1 MELKNTLKYRSVW
14 MGIAMLW
21 VVLYHSFGTIAGYS
35 FFKNIGYGGV
45 DLCLFAS
52 GAGCYYSLCKN
63 SNFFDFAKRRLL
75 RIFPTYWCFLP
86 FWFIY
91 GFKAFDL
98 KLPDVIGNILG
109 VQNFT
114 GKNNAFNWYIS
125 AILLFYILAPYL
137 KIVCDKVG
145 SLPKQLLV
153 VALLFAFSVPFW
165 NNNTLIVTVT
175 RLPIFYLGMIFA
187 KQSREGAKLSWNNI
201 AACIIFMISGF
212 VLLWIA
218 FHQLKDYRWTHG
230 LYWYPFILITP
241 GLCVCL
247 SLVSSLLDKCKATSW
262 IVSILSIIGKYS
274 FEIYLTHILI
284 IDSVNYLVNQGVLDG
299 TKMVYALS
307 MCAIPF
313 ACMLLNF
320 LTRLVTKTIPS
331 IIKSS

>member
-14 MGIAMLW
+14 MGVAMLW
-21 VVLYHSFGTIAGYS
+21 VVLYHSSGTLAGYS

-63 SNFFDFAKRRLL
+63 SDFFGFAKRRLL

-91 GFKAFDL
+91 AFKAFEM
-98 KLPDVIGNILG
+98 KVPDVIGNIFG

-114 GKNNAFNWYIS
+114 GKNTAFNWYIS

-145 SLPKQLLV
+145 ALPKQLLV
-153 VALLFAFSVPFW
+153 VALLFAFSIPFW
-165 NNNTLIVTVT
+165 NNFTLIVTVT

-187 KQSREGAKLSWNNI
+187 KQSKEGVKLSWNN
-201 AACIIFMISGF
+201 AAAYIIFMISGF
-212 VLLWIA
+212 VLLWVA
-218 FHQLKDYRWTHG
+218 FHQLKDYRWSHG
-230 LYWYPFILITP
+230 MYWYPFIFITP

-262 IVSILSIIGKYS
+262 VVSVLSIIGKYS
-274 FEIYLTHILI
+274 FEVYLTHILI
-284 IDSVNYLVNQGVLDG
+284 FDSVNYLVNQGVLEG

-313 ACMLLNF
+313 ACLLLNF
-320 LTRLVTKTIPS
+320 LTRLITKTIPS
-331 IIKSS
+331 LIKN